1 MDSAIGLFSA
11 SLVFFVFLV
20 IIYVL
25 IKKNIFSK
33 NKTNEKSSLIDFNN
47 DGKSKLAKLRKE
59 NTELTE
65 EIKFLENKNKRLRL
79 KIEQM
84 KRVIKE
90 LEEQKSQL
98 EESEKKLRDLRI
110 QKDDTLAMVAH
121 DLKNP
126 ASTIKNFVQ
135 LLESY
140 DLSAQEQ
147 NDVFKGL
154 METSSRLVRLAEEF
168 SNVISEEYVP
178 FCMNKKS
185 SNLKELIEGI
195 VKVNRIKATEK
206 NIEIRLYQPDSEFE
220 VNVDP
225 EKIKEVIDNFVGNAV
240 KFCPEKSKI
249 DIFTKVSN
257 KNVIVEVSDNGFG
270 LTEDEVS
277 RAFEKGVKLST
288 KPTAG
293 ESSSGLGLWI
303 SKRIVE
309 EHEGR
314 VYVKSKKG
322 IGSTFSLTSHLFLLF
337 SGQK

>member
-1 MDSAIGLFSA
+1 VDSVIGIIS
-11 SLVFFVFLV
+11 STLVFFFFFL
-20 IIYVL
+20 IIYIL
-25 IKKNIFSK
+25 IKKNIFSTKKSDNSKTLLNLNGDSRNKLIKLK
-33 NKTNEKSSLIDFNN
+33 NENE
-47 DGKSKLAKLRKE
+47 
-59 NTELTE
+59 ELNR
-65 EIKFLENKNKRLRL
+65 EIKFLENKNKRLKL
-79 KIEQM
+79 KIDQM
-84 KRVIKE
+84 KRVICE

-98 EESEKKLRDLRI
+98 EESEKKLKELRL

-126 ASTIKNFVQ
+126 ASTIKNFVD

-147 NDVFKGL
+147 QDVFMGL

-168 SNVISEEYVP
+168 SQVISEEYMP
-178 FCMNKKS
+178 FSIAKKT
-185 SNLKELIEGI
+185 SNLKELVEGI
-195 VKVNRIKATEK
+195 VKVNRIKAGEK
-206 NIEIRLYQPDSEFE
+206 NIEIRLYQPEADFE
-220 VNVDP
+220 INVDP

-240 KFCPEKSKI
+240 KFCPAKSKV
-249 DIFTKVSN
+249 DVFTKIT
-257 KNVIVEVSDNGFG
+257 KKEVIIEVTDNGFG

-277 RAFEKGVKLST
+277 HAFEKGIKLST

-303 SKRIVE
+303 AKRIIE

-322 IGSTFSLTSHLFLLF
+322 LGSTFAFTLPL
-337 SGQK
+337 K